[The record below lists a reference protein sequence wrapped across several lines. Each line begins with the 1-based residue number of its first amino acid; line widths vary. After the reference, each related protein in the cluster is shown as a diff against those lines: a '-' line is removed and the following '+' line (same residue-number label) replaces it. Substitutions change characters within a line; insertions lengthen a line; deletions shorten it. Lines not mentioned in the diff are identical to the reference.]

1 MWRQMLKVVVLFA
14 TLTRYR
20 VQGDA
25 AMQKMMAEIDKG
37 LKNPVSVHIIAIQ
50 NRIRIIQI

>member
-37 LKNPVSVHIIAIQ
+37 LKNPVSVHIISIQ